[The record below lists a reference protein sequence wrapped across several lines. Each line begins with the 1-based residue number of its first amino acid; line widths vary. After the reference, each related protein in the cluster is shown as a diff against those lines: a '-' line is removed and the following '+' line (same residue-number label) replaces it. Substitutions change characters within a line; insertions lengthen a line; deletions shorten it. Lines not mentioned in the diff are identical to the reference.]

1 MGADFTASIRYT
13 PDAKAPKPAYS
24 IACRQLGISES
35 GSGDLEEMV
44 QEEHDCPDC
53 CGCGC
58 CRGHH

>member
-1 MGADFTASIRYT
+1 MKTAAEL
-13 PDAKAPKPAYS
+13 DAEREAQDDML
-24 IACRQLGISES
+24 RHRET
-35 GSGDLEEMV
+35 V